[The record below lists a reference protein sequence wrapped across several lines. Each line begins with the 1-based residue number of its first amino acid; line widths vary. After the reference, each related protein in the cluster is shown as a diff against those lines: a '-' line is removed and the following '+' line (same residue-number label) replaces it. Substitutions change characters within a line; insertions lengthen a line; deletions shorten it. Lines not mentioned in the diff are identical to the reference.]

1 MKIIKVRV
9 KPGAKKNMIREVDGE
24 ISLEVWVKERAE
36 KGKANKML
44 IDMLSEFFSCGKE
57 EIEIIRGERS
67 RIKTIRI
74 GK

>member
-9 KPGAKKNMIREVDGE
+9 KPGAKKNMIREMEGD
-24 ISLEVWVKERAE
+24 ISLEIWVKERAE
-36 KGKANKML
+36 KGKANKIL
-44 IDMLSEFFSCGKE
+44 IELLSEFFSCGKE
-57 EIEIIRGERS
+57 DIEIIRGERS